1 MKKLLSLLLV
11 FGLASIASATVAY
24 VQVGDA
30 EPGGT
35 FSINVN
41 GLKTDMAWAE
51 GLYTSD
57 GTENSGLMDIEG
69 VTMYNGTGE
78 VLEGYLAAALYFP
91 SYDGADLEAA
101 VPLEGEVGSGNGTW
115 FSLDVSVSSSAVE
128 DDILTFNRTDSDYN
142 VIGTFG
148 VTVVPEPMT
157 IALLGLG
164 GLFLRRRK

>member
-1 MKKLLSLLLV
+1 MLTLLLV
-11 FGLASIASATVAY
+11 LGLASAASATVSY

-30 EPGGT
+30 LPGGT
-35 FSINVN
+35 FVINVN

-57 GTENSGLMDIEG
+57 GTQGSGLMDITG
-69 VTMYNGTGE
+69 VTMYNGSGE
-78 VLEGYLAAALYFP
+78 VLEGYLAAAIYFP

-115 FSLDVSVSSSAVE
+115 FSLDVSVSSGAVV
-128 DDILTFNRTDSDYN
+128 DDILTFSRVDSSYTE
-142 VIGTFG
+142 IGTFG